1 MKSVQRLTIN
11 SKLIASV
18 VVAFI
23 LVRFGLLALF
33 NNFSGGRELASDV
46 VFHAMVIADPLATLK
61 GTAKEI
67 ASYPP
72 FQWIVEWPLFNLYAS
87 FFSDLIS
94 FRLLM
99 ITVEFG
105 CLLIFLRILSFRD
118 VDIKVAATVL
128 LFFVISPHQLFA
140 TVFFVQEDVIAQCFV
155 LLAMMFV
162 FSHNRI
168 ASIITLTLGV
178 LIAKLFLIIPL
189 FYVIA
194 YWGEKKFVRRVF
206 EGVAVLAVLAGV
218 YALII
223 YNAFQ
228 NGGDIPLLEFTPDG
242 VYASNYWVLLL
253 NHYPEALEAIKSLSL
268 KVSLFAQLVIV
279 FVGLYLLV
287 KSKNHKV
294 DPVYWIALPL
304 AIFFATFYQHMPEYL
319 LLIWPALIFLY
330 KSVVAQFLLVLCMNM
345 AWLPRIFHGL
355 GSVGNKGITTAD
367 ARVDL
372 IAPVV
377 DALGINP
384 QYFNISFLVLHSVG
398 YTLLVVSLVALFVK
412 HIRVQGGVV
421 SK

>member
-1 MKSVQRLTIN
+1 MNSVRGLTI
-11 SKLIASV
+11 STKLIASV
-18 VVAFI
+18 IVAFI
-23 LVRFGLLALF
+23 LVRLGLLALF
-33 NNFSGGRELASDV
+33 NGLVGGRELASDV
-46 VFHAMVIADPLATLK
+46 VFHAMIIADPLATLN

-72 FQWIVEWPLFNLYAS
+72 FQWLVEWPLFNMYAS

-99 ITVEFG
+99 VTVEFV
-105 CLLIFLRILSFRD
+105 CLLVFLRILTIRY
-118 VDIKVAATVL
+118 VDPKVAATVL

-155 LLAMMFV
+155 LFAMMFI
-162 FSHNRI
+162 FSNKRL

-194 YWGEKKFVRRVF
+194 YWGRSNFLRRLL
-206 EGVAVLAVLAGV
+206 EGAAVCAVLAGV
-218 YALII
+218 YILII

-228 NGGDIPLLEFTPDG
+228 NGGDVPLLEFTPDG

-253 NHYPEALEAIKSLSL
+253 NHYPESLEAIKSASLKLSL
-268 KVSLFAQLVIV
+268 VAQLFLVG
-279 FVGLYLLV
+279 VGLYLLIQ
-287 KSKNHKV
+287 SKNQNV
-294 DPVYWIALPL
+294 DPVYWVALPL

-330 KSVVAQFLLVLCMNM
+330 RSVVAQFLIVVCMNM

-355 GSVGNKGITTAD
+355 GSVGSTEITTAD
-367 ARVDL
+367 ARTDL
-372 IAPVV
+372 IAPLVE
-377 DALGINP
+377 ALGINP
-384 QYFNISFLVLHSVG
+384 QYFNVGFLVLHSVG
-398 YTLLVVSLVALFVK
+398 YTLLVISLIGLFVK
-412 HIRVQGGVV
+412 HVKAQNEPVA
-421 SK
+421 